1 MGLTKGQNDLI
12 FFYEA
17 TCIVVSS
24 FLTGISTGLLT
35 TLLIAGLFSQLAELP
50 RNTVIPHKEI
60 LFMLVVI
67 TFSTF
72 LAVRIPAAQMNNKQ
86 ISSVL
91 KGIDN

>member
-1 MGLTKGQNDLI
+1 MGLNKEQNNLI

-24 FLTGISTGLLT
+24 FLTGISAGLIT
-35 TLLIAGLFSQLAELP
+35 TVLIAGLFAQLTETT
-50 RNTVIPHKEI
+50 RNTVVPHTVI
-60 LFMLVVI
+60 LFMLCI
-67 TFSTF
+67 IALATFM
-72 LAVRIPAAQMNNKQ
+72 AVRIPAAQMNNKQ